1 MEAVAYRNL
10 PWFSPNSPQQRFP
23 PPHTHKPLL
32 IVWVCSSPACVTL
45 PYWCIRAISVHA
57 HSYLRT
63 HHPLTRFPIYRGK
76 FVKAQWRF
84 HDQLSLN
91 VLSTEISCLTLA
103 QLCFLSPRLGQT
115 SVFCPSEHT
124 RHSTVVT
131 CCWQMCHV
139 KHGCSELWEHQHEN
153 HHLSLFHI
161 ESPNK
166 LCFPINVFG
175 YIWLFS

>member
-1 MEAVAYRNL
+1 MHSRWLHHALNPGYFRSKIKSWKV
-10 PWFSPNSPQQRFP
+10 SPEKLNNHIVPRWKQSLTETSLGSALILVNRGFP
-23 PPHTHKPLL
+23 PPHTHKPLP
-32 IVWVCSSPACVTL
+32 IVWVCSSLACVTL

-103 QLCFLSPRLGQT
+103 QLCFLPPKTLT
-115 SVFCPSEHT
+115 NFYI
-124 RHSTVVT
+124 
-131 CCWQMCHV
+131 
-139 KHGCSELWEHQHEN
+139 
-153 HHLSLFHI
+153 LS
-161 ESPNK
+161 
-166 LCFPINVFG
+166 
-175 YIWLFS
+175 